1 MVEGCPAV
9 IPVIETQKPHEKQLP
24 PSGGLAG
31 IEVALGGKTTY
42 INSAVE
48 VVAERA
54 NFPQGE
60 DAKPPVPKGD
70 SGAAEVAYVNV
81 PCHEVWDFFLGTAG
95 KSRND

>member
-1 MVEGCPAV
+1 MIGGCPAV

-42 INSAVE
+42 INIE
-48 VVAERA
+48 VGIAAERA

-60 DAKPPVPKGD
+60 DAKPPVPKGGQRSCRSGICVCPMPRGVGFFFGD
-70 SGAAEVAYVNV
+70 SRKEQ
-81 PCHEVWDFFLGTAG
+81 E
-95 KSRND
+95 